1 MRGNIWIELGMRR
14 KLGSGRRGGIRSL
27 ASEIPVDMLRAQ
39 GCLLPLCSFPV
50 GDGILLLFIQT
61 KFSLGVS
68 KKVVLRLIMGRQR
81 WRSNSNFSLSGCV
94 TQASLL
100 PSLGP

>member
-1 MRGNIWIELGMRR
+1 MPGNVWIELAMRR
-14 KLGSGRRGGIRSL
+14 KLGGGRSGGIRSL

-39 GCLLPLCSFPV
+39 GCLLPLRSFLD
-50 GDGILLLFIQT
+50 GDVILLLFIQT

-68 KKVVLRLIMGRQR
+68 RKVVLRLIMGRQR

-94 TQASLL
+94 T
-100 PSLGP
+100 